1 MYVHIILI
9 IAISIMSFAAFNQRE
24 IMYRFQLNPW
34 SIVHRK
40 QYLRTILHGF
50 LHVDWTHLLVN
61 MFVLYSFG
69 HAVLFYFGYY
79 LPGWT
84 EVRFL
89 VFFLSALPL
98 SALYSIIKYKDNPNY
113 NAVGASGAVSAV
125 VFASIFFDPYR
136 FIYLFAIIPIPGIVF
151 GAVYLVY
158 SAYMAKK
165 QVDNVGHDAHFWGA
179 LYGMLFPI
187 LSDPSL
193 LQHFFYELIHF

>member
-1 MYVHIILI
+1 MSVHIILI
-9 IAISIMSFAAFNQRE
+9 IAISVMSFAAFNQRE

-84 EVRFL
+84 DVRFL

-151 GAVYLVY
+151 GVIYLAY
-158 SAYMAKK
+158 SAYLSKK

-179 LYGMLFPI
+179 VYGMLFPI

-193 LQHFFYELIHF
+193 IQHFFYKLTHF

>member
-1 MYVHIILI
+1 MSVHIILI
-9 IAISIMSFAAFNQRE
+9 IAISVMSFAAFSQRE

-40 QYLRTILHGF
+40 QYLRTVLHGF

-98 SALYSIIKYKDNPNY
+98 SALYSIIKYKDNANY

-125 VFASIFFDPYR
+125 VFASIFFDPYNP
-136 FIYLFAIIPIPGIVF
+136 ILLFAIIPIPGIVF
-151 GAVYLVY
+151 GVIYLGY
-158 SAYMAKK
+158 SAYMARK

-179 LYGMLFPI
+179 IYGMLFPI

-193 LQHFFYELIHF
+193 FQHFVYKLTHF